1 MKLNESIFREYDIR
15 GTYPSEIN
23 EDSIAKIGQAIALK
37 CTQEGVS
44 EICVGRDGR
53 LSGKTLLEAM
63 CKSLSE
69 SGIAVIDIG
78 LVTSPILYYAAKK
91 NKSKSGVMITGSH
104 NPKNDNGIKMVIND
118 KPVSG
123 TEILSLTKSINGGNN
138 KAEIINDTD
147 VIDQYI
153 TEVTHKIKL
162 HNPNNLKVVIDCG
175 NGAAGVVAPE
185 LFKNLGCEVINLFS
199 EVDGNFPNHHPD
211 PGKLDN
217 LQDLINAVK
226 KEDADLGIAFDGD
239 GDRVGLISG
248 KGEIVFPDKIM
259 MLFAKD
265 ILVKNKGGEII
276 FDVKCSNALADI
288 ITQNGGKP
296 TMSPTGHFHIKN
308 ALRKTNALLAGE
320 MSGHIF
326 FNDTWYGFD
335 DGHYAGVRILDL
347 IARSNLSIDELVSQL
362 PNSYSTPE
370 LNINVNDEDK
380 FLIIQRFAQECSL
393 DGNKVTIDGLRIEFE
408 NGWGLLR
415 ASNTTPK
422 LVLRFEGNTK
432 EALNSIKT
440 DFLNELKRICP
451 EIDVTLH

>member
-1 MKLNESIFREYDIR
+1 MKLIESILREYDIR

-23 EDSIAKIGQAIALK
+23 ENSIAKIGQAIALK
-37 CTQEGVS
+37 CIEEGVS

-69 SGIAVIDIG
+69 SGIAVINIG

-123 TEILSLTKSINGGNN
+123 TEILSLTKYVKNINN
-138 KAEIINDTD
+138 KAQIINDTS

-153 TEVTHKIKL
+153 SEVTHKIKL
-162 HNPNNLKVVIDCG
+162 HNPNRLKVVIDCG
-175 NGAAGVVAPE
+175 NGAAGAVAPE
-185 LFKNLGCEVINLFS
+185 LFKKLGCDVINLFS

-217 LQDLINAVK
+217 LQDLINTVK
-226 KEDADLGIAFDGD
+226 KEAADLGIAFDGD
-239 GDRVGLISG
+239 GDRIGLISG

-288 ITQNGGKP
+288 IKQNGGKP

-347 IARSNLSIDELVSQL
+347 ITRSNLSIEELVSQL
-362 PNSYSTPE
+362 PQSHSTPE
-370 LNINVNDEDK
+370 LNINVDDENK
-380 FLIIQRFAQECSL
+380 FLIIERFASECSL

-432 EALNSIKT
+432 ETLNSIKT